1 MHSDVWCR
9 MEEAKNR
16 KFCTDRGMSM
26 VLARVR
32 VFPVRSQQQKALS
45 VFFTSD
51 WEEAIPHTYPA
62 HTEVASVSS
71 SLGWAF
77 IGYRERR

>member
-32 VFPVRSQQQKALS
+32 VFPVRSQ
-45 VFFTSD
+45 
-51 WEEAIPHTYPA
+51 HTYPA

-77 IGYRERR
+77 IGYRER